1 MKRPRRK
8 ERTVTGEEFVVVD
21 EFGNVVEVD
30 VMSREEALAITDRIR
45 EYIVAEWELRAQA
58 FLGYV
63 WIPLGYKNFEAYLV
77 GEFGPNRLRL
87 PRRERRAAVAYMRS
101 INMSVRAIALA
112 AGCDKNTV
120 LSDLAEM
127 KAKASQAQAS
137 EFHTPGSAITDES
150 RDWLPFIRGLDK
162 KIYPPPRPKTAA
174 EKNADKPEPPSWGK
188 STATRSPCTSPS
200 SLCKRRSR
208 PGRQNA
214 GRTGSDDEWDLVL
227 CTSDQLMYMR
237 DLTKEMRYSL
247 DEIVDAS
254 PTLLDQDGD
263 SWAPRQL
270 HRYPVVNLGD

>member
-174 EKNADKPEPPSWGK
+174 EKNADK
-188 STATRSPCTSPS
+188 RSCELGEIYGNTITVY
-200 SLCKRRSR
+200 LAQLALQAQIETWKTKW
-208 PGRQNA
+208 

-263 SWAPRQL
+263 
-270 HRYPVVNLGD
+270 